1 MRLEILISCEKRYDR
16 LPVAK
21 CCDEEGRRR
30 KKKYVCRGG
39 WGDAVQESNKR
50 DNMNRAS
57 LQHRFRGPSAS
68 SDVGCVGVG
77 EGCINKSLPL
87 VTCCESCAAGNTE
100 ANSVRAAPSMTAP
113 RQRQLGLR
121 PPDSSGGH

>member
-68 SDVGCVGVG
+68 SDVGFQTM
-77 EGCINKSLPL
+77 NK
-87 VTCCESCAAGNTE
+87 
-100 ANSVRAAPSMTAP
+100 
-113 RQRQLGLR
+113 
-121 PPDSSGGH
+121 